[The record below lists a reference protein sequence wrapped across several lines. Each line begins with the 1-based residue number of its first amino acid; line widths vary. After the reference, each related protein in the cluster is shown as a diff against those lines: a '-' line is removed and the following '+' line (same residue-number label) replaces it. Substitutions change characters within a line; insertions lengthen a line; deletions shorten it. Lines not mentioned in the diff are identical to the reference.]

1 MKTFIQ
7 FLENSEETSTMSRMA
22 MYNNIVLRKS
32 AVGKDRLILKRINE
46 FLINILRY
54 VNTLVNSNIDFNI
67 YANKISNGDTV
78 LSIEV
83 ENRNKRVDLILNKD
97 VFNEI
102 FKDHEMIDV
111 SDTNI
116 FKIKNDIPS
125 IKKAIGAITTYL
137 DNSFKK

>member
-102 FKDHEMIDV
+102 FKDQEMIDV

-125 IKKAIGAITTYL
+125 IKKAVGAITTYL
-137 DNSFKK
+137 DNSFIK